1 MGCIVIVSVFI
12 LNIYVTIMIIIMRS
26 SIIIII
32 IILVLVCSRACEG
45 AVLER
50 EGASDA
56 GQALDVCEA
65 GISTLCLLSL
75 IFSEFV
81 RCFLSL
87 FLF

>member
-12 LNIYVTIMIIIMRS
+12 LNIYITIMIIIMRII
-26 SIIIII
+26 IIIII
-32 IILVLVCSRACEG
+32 IILVLLCSRACEG
-45 AVLER
+45 AVHER
-50 EGASDA
+50 EGAADA
-56 GQALDVCEA
+56 GQALDAREA

>member
-12 LNIYVTIMIIIMRS
+12 LNIYVTIMIIIMRI

-32 IILVLVCSRACEG
+32 IILVLLCSRACEG
-45 AVLER
+45 AVHER
-50 EGASDA
+50 EGAADA
-56 GQALDVCEA
+56 GQALDAREA

>member
-1 MGCIVIVSVFI
+1 MIIMLNVS
-12 LNIYVTIMIIIMRS
+12 NNIMIIC
-26 SIIIII
+26 
-32 IILVLVCSRACEG
+32 VCSCACEG

-50 EGASDA
+50 EGAADA
-56 GQALDVCEA
+56 VQALDAREA

>member
-12 LNIYVTIMIIIMRS
+12 LNIYVTIMIIIMRIN
-26 SIIIII
+26 IIIII
-32 IILVLVCSRACEG
+32 IILVLLCSRACEG
-45 AVLER
+45 AVHER
-50 EGASDA
+50 EGAADA
-56 GQALDVCEA
+56 GQALDAREA

>member
-50 EGASDA
+50 EGAADA
-56 GQALDVCEA
+56 GQARDAREA

>member
-1 MGCIVIVSVFI
+1 
-12 LNIYVTIMIIIMRS
+12 MIIIMRS

-50 EGASDA
+50 EGAADA
-56 GQALDVCEA
+56 VQALDAREA

>member
-1 MGCIVIVSVFI
+1 MFYESG
-12 LNIYVTIMIIIMRS
+12 RG
-26 SIIIII
+26 
-32 IILVLVCSRACEG
+32 RE
-45 AVLER
+45 AVHER
-50 EGASDA
+50 EDAADA
-56 GQALDVCEA
+56 GQALDAREA

>member
-12 LNIYVTIMIIIMRS
+12 INIYISIMIIIMRII
-26 SIIIII
+26 IIIII
-32 IILVLVCSRACEG
+32 IILVLLCSRACEG

-50 EGASDA
+50 EGAADA
-56 GQALDVCEA
+56 GQALDAREA

>member
-50 EGASDA
+50 EGAADA
-56 GQALDVCEA
+56 GQALDAREA

-81 RCFLSL
+81 GCFLSL

>member
-12 LNIYVTIMIIIMRS
+12 LNIYVTIMIIIMRII
-26 SIIIII
+26 IIIII
-32 IILVLVCSRACEG
+32 IILVLLCSRACEG
-45 AVLER
+45 AVHER
-50 EGASDA
+50 EGAADA
-56 GQALDVCEA
+56 GQALDAREA

>member
-1 MGCIVIVSVFI
+1 
-12 LNIYVTIMIIIMRS
+12 MIIIMRS

-50 EGASDA
+50 EGAADA
-56 GQALDVCEA
+56 VQALDAREA

-75 IFSEFV
+75 IFSEFA